1 MKRALKTIFSMVL
14 MLTMLM
20 SLATTAFA
28 ASPSTITFKGAEEGF
43 EFQPGSE
50 YTDTDL
56 FGKFKKVM
64 PGDELTEEITLKN
77 AATDCDYIKVYM
89 KAVVHDEEGNPL
101 T

>member
-50 YTDTDL
+50 YTDTD
-56 FGKFKKVM
+56 
-64 PGDELTEEITLKN
+64 
-77 AATDCDYIKVYM
+77 
-89 KAVVHDEEGNPL
+89 
-101 T
+101 